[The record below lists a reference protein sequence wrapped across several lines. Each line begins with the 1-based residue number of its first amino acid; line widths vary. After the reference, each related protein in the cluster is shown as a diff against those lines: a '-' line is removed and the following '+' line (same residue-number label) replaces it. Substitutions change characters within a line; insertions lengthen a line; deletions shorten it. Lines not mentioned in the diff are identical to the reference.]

1 MAGGI
6 TVLKCAHYG
15 VENLL
20 PKSMDAEE
28 RRSHALRFNVSLG
41 ICFSKFR
48 VFFSSVSL
56 PVKGTLI
63 RIWKSTKSSQYI
75 EDFTLRYL
83 LLSEIWDMWK
93 VCLRIFRKIGY
104 VKN

>member
-1 MAGGI
+1 
-6 TVLKCAHYG
+6 
-15 VENLL
+15 
-20 PKSMDAEE
+20 MDAEE

-56 PVKGTLI
+56 PVKVHSCGFENLPI
-63 RIWKSTKSSQYI
+63 SSQYI

-83 LLSEIWDMWK
+83 LLSEICALEICEK
-93 VCLRIFRKIGY
+93 FVYECSEK
-104 VKN
+104 